1 MSSPPSSVSGNERN
15 PPTSAAASAGTI
27 SSVSPITDSPAMFTT
42 RTAASTASIEPSA
55 QFTVATRSGEMPWA
69 AVARR
74 FSATA
79 VVASPNGVNR

>member
-1 MSSPPSSVSGNERN
+1 M
-15 PPTSAAASAGTI
+15 

-42 RTAASTASIEPSA
+42 RIAASTASIEPSA
-55 QFTVATRSGEMPWA
+55 QFSVAMTSGETPCA

-79 VVASPNGVNR
+79 VVASPKRVKR